1 LYRGKIG
8 ILGVK
13 KSHGVRREYFMLK
26 DVNMLII
33 LIFITIPSVNQSK
46 NESRM
51 KLILYEISPSTK
63 QGNVGNLKLDSD

>member
-1 LYRGKIG
+1 
-8 ILGVK
+8 
-13 KSHGVRREYFMLK
+13 VRREYFMLK

-33 LIFITIPSVNQSK
+33 LIFITIPSINQSK

-63 QGNVGNLKLDSD
+63 QGNVGNLKLDSV